1 MPIKL
6 MAASRR
12 RPGLTR
18 AEYFRYIEHYHGTV
32 ARLERFRIEK
42 YIQNHVIDGA
52 FGLISDDAHQNRVTD
67 RDAVVEL
74 HFDSFRDMLATLEPE
89 GVTQSRA
96 NKDGRFF
103 ADEANN
109 VLLMA
114 EEVEL
119 PVTHPLPAF
128 NPGLGEPGHGAVKVM
143 QYIMRRPD
151 CFPQDFPRLWR
162 QAHDQA
168 LAASPYADEM
178 FRRITLSKRSRVND
192 NDAEARAH
200 FKMVDPPVY
209 DIEVSFTLD
218 SMEQVGAFRQYFD
231 ALTASELQFAD
242 WSQSFF
248 LYVRPVRI
256 IDDAPPKE

>member
-32 ARLERFRIEK
+32 ARLERFRIDR

-52 FGLISDDAHQNRVTD
+52 FGVLSDTSHKNKATD
-67 RDAVVEL
+67 REAVVEL
-74 HFDSFRDMLATLEPE
+74 YFDEFRDMLATLEPQ
-89 GVTQSRA
+89 GVAQSRA
-96 NKDGRFF
+96 NQDGRFF
-103 ADEANN
+103 ADEPTNII
-109 VLLMA
+109 VMA

-119 PVTHPLPAF
+119 PVANPMPKF
-128 NPGLGEPGHGAVKVM
+128 NPGLGEPGRGGVKVM
-143 QYIMRRPD
+143 QYIMRRPEV
-151 CFPQDFPRLWR
+151 FPQDFHRLWR
-162 QAHDQA
+162 QAHDEA
-168 LAASPYADEM
+168 LARSPYAKDM
-178 FRRITLSKRSRVND
+178 FRKVTLSKRSRVND
-192 NDAEARAH
+192 NDAAARAH

-209 DIEVSFTLD
+209 DLVVSITLD

-231 ALTASELQFAD
+231 AMVSSPLHFAD